1 MNPDLA
7 LFHALNDLVGTFPPL
22 DGIARVL
29 VNDFTLPTV
38 VALVAVWL
46 WYAGDQPEERRQN
59 QRAVVVIALAVLIA
73 NALIK
78 DLSFIYFRPR
88 PFATETV
95 KLLFYR
101 PSVSSFPSVPIAL
114 VFCFAAGTWY
124 ANRRIGIALV
134 ILGSLYGLARVY
146 AGVHYP
152 SDIVGGALIGWG
164 AVFGLKRLDQ
174 FILPLADGAIH
185 LARRLSLA

>member
-1 MNPDLA
+1 MNPDVA
-7 LFHALNDLVGTFPPL
+7 LLHALNGFVGTFPPL
-22 DGIARVL
+22 DWVARAV
-29 VNDFTLPTV
+29 VNDFTVPTI
-38 VALVAVWL
+38 VALVAVWM
-46 WYAGDQPEERRQN
+46 WFAGDEPEERQKN
-59 QRAVVVIALAVLIA
+59 QRALVLIA
-73 NALIK
+73 MAVFVANAFIK
-78 DLSFIYFRPR
+78 DLSFVYFRPR

-114 VFCFAAGTWY
+114 VFCFAAGAWY
-124 ANRRIGIALV
+124 ANRRIGIALAV
-134 ILGSLYGLARVY
+134 LGSLYGLARVY

-164 AVFGLKRLDQ
+164 TVYGLKRLDR
-174 FILPLADGAIH
+174 FLLPLADGAIR

>member
-1 MNPDLA
+1 MNPDVA
-7 LFHALNDLVGTFPPL
+7 LLHVLNDFVGTVPPVDWL
-22 DGIARVL
+22 TRAL
-29 VNDFTLPTV
+29 VNDFTVPTI
-38 VALVAVWL
+38 VALVAVWM
-46 WYAGDQPEERRQN
+46 WFAGNTPAERQQN
-59 QRAVVVIALAVLIA
+59 QRTVVLIALAVFIA
-73 NALIK
+73 NAFIK

-114 VFCFAAGTWY
+114 AFCFAAGAWH
-124 ANRRIGIALV
+124 ANRRIGIALL

-152 SDIVGGALIGWG
+152 SDIIGGALIGWG
-164 AVFGLKRLDQ
+164 AVYALKRIESL
-174 FILPLADGAIH
+174 LVPLADGAIH
-185 LARRLSLA
+185 LARKLSLA

>member
-1 MNPDLA
+1 MNPDVA
-7 LFHALNDLVGTFPPL
+7 LFHALNDFVGTFSPL
-22 DGIARVL
+22 DWVARLL
-29 VNDFTLPTV
+29 VNDFTVPTL

-46 WYAGDQPEERRQN
+46 WYAGDEPEERQKN
-59 QRAVVVIALAVLIA
+59 QRAVVLIALAVLVA

-114 VFCFAAGTWY
+114 AFCFAGGAWY
-124 ANRRIGIALV
+124 ANRRIGIALA

-152 SDIVGGALIGWG
+152 SDIVGGALLGWG
-164 AVFGLKRLDQ
+164 SAYGLKRLDI
-174 FILPLADGAIH
+174 FLLPLADGAIR

>member
-1 MNPDLA
+1 VNLDIA
-7 LFHALNDLVGTFPPL
+7 LFRALNDFVGTFPPL
-22 DGIARVL
+22 DWVVRVL
-29 VNDFTLPTV
+29 VNDFTVPTL

-46 WYAGDQPEERRQN
+46 WYAGDNPEERQKN
-59 QRAVVVIALAVLIA
+59 QRAVVLIALAVLVA

-114 VFCFAAGTWY
+114 AFCFAAGAWY

-134 ILGSLYGLARVY
+134 VLGSLYGLARVY

-164 AVFGLKRLDQ
+164 AVYGLKRLDQ
-174 FILPLADGAIH
+174 FVLPLTDGVIR
-185 LARRLSLA
+185 LAGRLSLG